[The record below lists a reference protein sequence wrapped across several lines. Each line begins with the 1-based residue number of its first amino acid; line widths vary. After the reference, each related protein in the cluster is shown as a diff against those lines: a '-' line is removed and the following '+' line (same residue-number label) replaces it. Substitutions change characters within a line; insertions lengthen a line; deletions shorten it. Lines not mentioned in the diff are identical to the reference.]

1 MPGETPTTVPTR
13 KGVAVVPASGADSAK
28 LESVTKLSE
37 EQLKVIAVKEDE
49 INQLKAKVR
58 ALESAALNLYQSQ
71 DNVYGQMKS
80 TAEMAAQVASSQC
93 QNFTFTASIP
103 ERVEMPQWLQKVA
116 DRVNR
121 AAAETL
127 DFGDFH

>member
-80 TAEMAAQVASSQC
+80 TA
-93 QNFTFTASIP
+93 
-103 ERVEMPQWLQKVA
+103 
-116 DRVNR
+116 
-121 AAAETL
+121 
-127 DFGDFH
+127 